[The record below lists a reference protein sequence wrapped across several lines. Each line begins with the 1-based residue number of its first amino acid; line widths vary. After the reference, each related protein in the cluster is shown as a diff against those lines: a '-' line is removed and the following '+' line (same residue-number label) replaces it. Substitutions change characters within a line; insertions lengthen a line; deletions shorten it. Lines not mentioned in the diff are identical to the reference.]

1 MATPRIVEEESG
13 IYRPHRIH
21 RHNGY
26 YAGDFSAQTPTTFGP
41 TRPEPAPSSRT
52 RACAFSAA

>member
-21 RHNGY
+21 QHNGY
-26 YAGDFSAQTPTTFGP
+26 YAGDFSAQTPSTFGP
-41 TRPEPAPSSRT
+41 TRPTASPSL
-52 RACAFSAA
+52 

>member
-21 RHNGY
+21 QHNGY
-26 YAGDFSAQTPTTFGP
+26 YAGDFSVQTPSTFGP
-41 TRPEPAPSSRT
+41 TRPTASPWR
-52 RACAFSAA
+52 